1 MIRIRI
7 LTKFETDID
16 EVNRLLEE
24 GWEFEQIFRG
34 INKEIYILHKYIQ
47 EEEEIREEKRKEKR
61 KESIGKWERLVEEI
75 EVLNDTN
82 GDFYL
87 KNSTRRYNNPYANN
101 IPVAL
106 EKEDIKIIL
115 NRKEKELKD
124 LEDKLENLIK

>member
-1 MIRIRI
+1 MKKEKI
-7 LTKFETDID
+7 
-16 EVNRLLEE
+16 
-24 GWEFEQIFRG
+24 
-34 INKEIYILHKYIQ
+34 KEI
-47 EEEEIREEKRKEKR
+47 KEL
-61 KESIGKWERLVEEI
+61 IGKWERLVEEI
-75 EVLNDTN
+75 EVLNDVN

-101 IPVAL
+101 IPVVL

>member
-1 MIRIRI
+1 M
-7 LTKFETDID
+7 K
-16 EVNRLLEE
+16 
-24 GWEFEQIFRG
+24 
-34 INKEIYILHKYIQ
+34 
-47 EEEEIREEKRKEKR
+47 KEKIKKI
-61 KESIGKWERLVEEI
+61 KELIGKWERLVE
-75 EVLNDTN
+75 VLNDAN

-101 IPVAL
+101 IPVVL

>member
-1 MIRIRI
+1 MKKEKI
-7 LTKFETDID
+7 
-16 EVNRLLEE
+16 
-24 GWEFEQIFRG
+24 
-34 INKEIYILHKYIQ
+34 KEI
-47 EEEEIREEKRKEKR
+47 KEL
-61 KESIGKWERLVEEI
+61 IGKCERLGQEI
-75 EVLNDTN
+75 EVLNDAN

-101 IPVAL
+101 TPVAL